1 MILLLLACADK
12 GDGEEDTG
20 DLGPATL
27 TQIQEE
33 VFTPSCAFTVCHEAG
48 GSETTLDLS
57 DGHSH
62 AALVGVESADAP
74 PNVLVIAGDPN
85 GSYLMWKLSAA
96 AGITGEPMPD
106 GAVDGLD
113 AERLERVRS
122 WIADGAQDN

>member
-1 MILLLLACADK
+1 MIVLFLACADK
-12 GDGEEDTG
+12 GEVEDT
-20 DLGPATL
+20 GPATL

-33 VFTPSCAFTVCHEAG
+33 VFTPSCAFTVCHAVAG
-48 GSETTLDLS
+48 ADTTLDLT
-57 DGHSH
+57 DGQSH
-62 AALVGVESADAP
+62 ASLVGVESADAP

-96 AGITGEPMPD
+96 AGITGDPMPD
-106 GAVDGLD
+106 GDDDGLD